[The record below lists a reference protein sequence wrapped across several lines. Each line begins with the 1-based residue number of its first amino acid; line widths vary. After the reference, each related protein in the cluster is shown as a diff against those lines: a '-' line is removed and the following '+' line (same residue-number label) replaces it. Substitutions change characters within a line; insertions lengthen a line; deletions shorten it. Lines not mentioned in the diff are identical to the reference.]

1 MPETGQERIDQLSA
15 VIGRL
20 ERSARALPELSDEV
34 RPLLG
39 GAARIGTLLLE
50 RGGKGLPLTLK
61 RHEVVS
67 LRETA
72 TLLEHLE
79 GLSRAGVRGAELG
92 GVRDLLRT
100 RSAALLSDLA
110 ALEEMRLIRVEPG
123 VDLRVR
129 DARLDPDV
137 ALAAFRAAAGGA
149 PAPGPDPE
157 RGDGLFLD
165 YAPEDLPGAERA
177 EAERRIKAD
186 PVLARFTHQELLVLV
201 RLREI
206 LIRVDRYG
214 YGVAPR
220 RRPLF
225 SKARRAVLWAAPR
238 AGLILIRHPLSW
250 RGDPEIGDLLLDLR
264 RYDRHMRD
272 LAAVDAEDDRFDARD
287 PLIREIRAEA
297 ARVRARTHR
306 VLDRARGGP
315 SAFRFPAELFQRL
328 PGPAETL
335 TPLFLAEAVPVTNAM
350 AAAGIGGIGERDLAL
365 SAAARAEADRD
376 ERANRTGLIG
386 TIRSLLRG

>member
-50 RGGKGLPLTLK
+50 RGGTGLPLTLK

-177 EAERRIKAD
+177 EAQRRIKAD
-186 PVLARFTHQELLVLV
+186 PVLARFTHQELLVLA

-225 SKARRAVLWAAPR
+225 SKARRAVLWASPR

-328 PGPAETL
+328 PGPAENL
-335 TPLFLAEAVPVTNAM
+335 ASLFLAEAVPVTNAM

-365 SAAARAEADRD
+365 SAAARAEAERD
-376 ERANRTGLIG
+376 DRANRAGLIA

>member
-20 ERSARALPELSDEV
+20 EWSARALPELAGEI

-129 DARLDPDV
+129 DARLDPDA
-137 ALAAFRAAAGGA
+137 ALAAFHAAAGGG
-149 PAPGPDPE
+149 PGPDPE

-165 YAPEDLPGAERA
+165 YTPEDLPGAERA
-177 EAERRIKAD
+177 EAARRIKAD
-186 PVLARFTHQELLVLV
+186 PVLRRFTHRELLVLG
-201 RLREI
+201 RLRDI

-238 AGLILIRHPLSW
+238 AGLLLIRHPLSW
-250 RGDPEIGDLLLDLR
+250 RGDPEIGDLLLDLC

-287 PLIREIRAEA
+287 PLIRAIRAEA

-315 SAFRFPAELFQRL
+315 SVFRFPAELFQRL
-328 PGPAETL
+328 PGPAENL
-335 TPLFLAEAVPVTNAM
+335 TPLFLAEAAPVTKAM
-350 AAAGIGGIGERDLAL
+350 AAAGIGGSGERDLAL

>member
-1 MPETGQERIDQLSA
+1 MPETGQERIEQLSA

-20 ERSARALPELSDEV
+20 ERSARALPELAAEI

-39 GAARIGTLLLE
+39 GASRIGTLLLD
-50 RGGKGLPLTLK
+50 RGGAGLPLSVR

-110 ALEEMRLIRVEPG
+110 ALEEMRFIRLEPG

-129 DARLDPDV
+129 DARLDPDA
-137 ALAAFRAAAGGA
+137 ALSAFRAAAGGGGGA
-149 PAPGPDPE
+149 GPDPE
-157 RGDGLFLD
+157 RADGLFLD
-165 YAPEDLPGAERA
+165 YAPEDLPGPERA
-177 EAERRIKAD
+177 EAARRITAD
-186 PVLARFTHQELLVLV
+186 PVLRRFTHQELLVLG

-206 LIRVDRYG
+206 IIRVDRYG

-238 AGLILIRHPLSW
+238 AGLLLIRHPTSW
-250 RGDPEIGDLLLDLR
+250 RLDGEIGDLLLDLR

-287 PLIREIRAEA
+287 PLIRAIRSEA
-297 ARVRARTHR
+297 ARIRARTHR
-306 VLDRARGGP
+306 VLDRARSGP

-328 PGPAETL
+328 PGPAENL
-335 TPLFLAEAVPVTNAM
+335 TPLFLTEAVPVINAM

-376 ERANRTGLIG
+376 ERANRSGLLG
-386 TIRSLLRG
+386 TIRSLLRA